1 MIANAW
7 HTGKHGPD
15 WVITGYSWLQA
26 QAQGHL
32 ACCPSLKPTAQ
43 RSHSSY
49 QPYPPSLPSLPLA
62 SMALLGPTRN
72 NPCCRFR
79 YIAASVDGSRSKK
92 RIMLE
97 SSQSQMQMHHFMR
110 PPAPATARCKRLRAY
125 PGSLCSC
132 LVFGISFSLSI
143 SLSLFAPLRRYKRF
157 VLPTMEAT

>member
-1 MIANAW
+1 MHGIQE
-7 HTGKHGPD
+7 KHGPD
-15 WVITGYSWLQA
+15 WVITGLQLVA
-26 QAQGHL
+26 STSTGAPRL
-32 ACCPSLKPTAQ
+32 LSFTKTNSPA
-43 RSHSSY
+43 SHSSY

-62 SMALLGPTRN
+62 SMATLNPTRN

-132 LVFGISFSLSI
+132 LVFGIHGSHSHSQSHSYMYSSLH
-143 SLSLFAPLRRYKRF
+143 
-157 VLPTMEAT
+157 